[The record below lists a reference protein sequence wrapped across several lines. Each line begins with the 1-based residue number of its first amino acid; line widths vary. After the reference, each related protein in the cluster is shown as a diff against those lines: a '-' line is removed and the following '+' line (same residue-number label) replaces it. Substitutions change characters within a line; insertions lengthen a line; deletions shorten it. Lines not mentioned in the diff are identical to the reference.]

1 MKDENKFVNSLGNN
15 YNKVNRLL
23 YLIIMVK
30 IIKLY
35 KMLNDN
41 ITIFKIWEN
50 ISQNEIIDNYGNFF
64 LSLFYSFSAV
74 NLCACILFSL
84 EKILIQDGL

>member
-64 LSLFYSFSAV
+64 IF
-74 NLCACILFSL
+74 ILF
-84 EKILIQDGL
+84 I